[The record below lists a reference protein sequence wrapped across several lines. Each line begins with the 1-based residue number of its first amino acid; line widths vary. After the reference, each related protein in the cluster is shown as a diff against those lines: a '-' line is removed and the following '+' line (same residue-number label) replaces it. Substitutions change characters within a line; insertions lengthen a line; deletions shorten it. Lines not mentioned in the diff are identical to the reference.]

1 MKNEKL
7 MNVFFSNSKLISK
20 IYLLLLIFLL
30 TIIYYQSFSFNL
42 IFFDDDS
49 LIEFIDS
56 GLPVYEKIAAAFTSN
71 YLGGQYY
78 RPVTLTTLITDF
90 EFRGNLFSVF
100 HLSNF
105 LVHLSVSILLFFII
119 KRAGYTV
126 HISIIS
132 ALIFALNTIHIN
144 AVGWIAGRGD
154 LLAALFSLLGLYSV
168 QKYLSSQKLFLI
180 IFATLVLLLAILSKE
195 AAIAVPVL
203 IVLFYFIEN
212 RKFEFDRGI
221 FNILLMF
228 IIITGVYFGIRFIL
242 PADVHINKFAVS
254 SLIKNISIL
263 PETLTKFFIP
273 VFIKP
278 LASYSQA
285 TTIIGV
291 VILMILILIPVTLNK
306 INKLRYYLGLLWF
319 ILLMIPG
326 MLFRTMQQDGFFY
339 WDCRSYLPLIG
350 ITLMI
355 AELLSAFQFKEYKK
369 TVIALLVVYFAV
381 TGYLTFIK
389 IVYYK
394 DANSYWTAVKSDY
407 SYSYLP
413 YIALFNYYNSRD
425 NYLNAEQ
432 ELLTGIN
439 LRPEELTLRRTLIDF
454 YLRNND
460 KLGAFNATKKAITD
474 IPSYS
479 EYLLSNFI
487 SLSIELNKANE
498 LDSLL
503 KKYEGNN
510 EILEKIKRLIKEK
523 QKYK

>member
-1 MKNEKL
+1 MYRSRIKRLKSNE
-7 MNVFFSNSKLISK
+7 
-20 IYLLLLIFLL
+20 IYSIIFLSILLI
-30 TIIYYQSFSFNL
+30 IIYYQAFSFNL

-49 LIEFIDS
+49 LIDFIDS
-56 GLPVYEKIAAAFTSN
+56 GLPIIEKIAVAFTSN

-90 EFRGNLFSVF
+90 EFRSNLFSVF

-105 LVHLSVSILLFFII
+105 LIHLSVSILLFFII
-119 KRAGYTV
+119 KRAGYTAHV
-126 HISIIS
+126 SIMS

-180 IFATLVLLLAILSKE
+180 IFAALVLLLAILSKE
-195 AAIAVPVL
+195 AAVAVPVL
-203 IVLFYFIEN
+203 IVLSYFIEN
-212 RKFEFDRGI
+212 RKFEFDKGV
-221 FNILLMF
+221 FNVLLMF
-228 IIITGVYFGIRFIL
+228 IVVTGVYFGIRFIL
-242 PADVHINKFAVS
+242 PADVHINKFAIS
-254 SLIKNISIL
+254 SLTNNISIL

-278 LASYSQA
+278 LASSSQT
-285 TTIIGV
+285 TTIIGL
-291 VILMILILIPVTLNK
+291 VILMILILIPVAVNK

-339 WDCRSYLPLIG
+339 WDCRSYLPLVG
-350 ITLMI
+350 VTLMI
-355 AELLSAFQFKEYKK
+355 AELLSAIHFKEYKK
-369 TVIALLVVYFAV
+369 TVIALVVVYFAV
-381 TGYLTFIK
+381 IGFLTFIK
-389 IVYYK
+389 IAYYK
-394 DANSYWTAVKSDY
+394 DANIYWNEVKCDY
-407 SYSYLP
+407 PASYLP
-413 YIALFNYYNSRD
+413 YIALFNYYASAD
-425 NYLNAEQ
+425 NFIYAEQ
-432 ELLTGIN
+432 ELLSGIK

-460 KLGAFNATKKAITD
+460 KLGALNATKNAIAD

-503 KKYEGNN
+503 KKYEGND
-510 EILEKIKRLIKEK
+510 EILDKIKRLIKEK
-523 QKYK
+523 EKSQ